1 MRVTDKTLFA
11 RVAGVEP
18 YFTPETKTAIQDRAI
33 ALYGG
38 MYELTVEQFAALVA
52 GNYKSV
58 LGELARPTVMQ
69 VYWLRRFKEFVEEFA
84 GALKNL
90 QPPKD
95 ADEAIA
101 AANLPKISPAESMLI
116 FARNYFGL
124 HSFDEASRVTLAEFL
139 IAKRDV
145 YITALYHQRLAR
157 AKKNK
162 KK

>member
-1 MRVTDKTLFA
+1 MRIGSKTLYNRICGVEDYFSDKTKAELQRASESLYGKMYDLTIEQF
-11 RVAGVEP
+11 
-18 YFTPETKTAIQDRAI
+18 TAITEERYA
-33 ALYGG
+33 
-38 MYELTVEQFAALVA
+38 E
-52 GNYKSV
+52 V
-58 LGELARPTVMQ
+58 LGDITRPTVLQ
-69 VYWLRRFKEFVEEFA
+69 VYWLKRFKEFVTEFTN
-84 GALKNL
+84 ALKNL

-101 AANLPKISPAESMLI
+101 SANLPKISPAESMLI

-124 HSFDEASRVTLAEFL
+124 HSFEEASRVTLAEFL